1 MDSASTTKFT
11 ELIRVTPKKGRA
23 VIFDGTRF
31 HSAYRSKKQHRIVI
45 NTNASVL

>member
-1 MDSASTTKFT
+1 MDNAPTTKFT
-11 ELIRVTPKKGRA
+11 ECTRVTPKKGRA

-31 HSAYRSKKQHRIVI
+31 HSAYRSKKQDRVVI